1 MNPVER
7 WDDWEWEKAAH
18 EIGKTYSDNSEFYE
32 PERSRKKNSY
42 KGKKRTNKDILR
54 NWTGNQKRVAL
65 SAVLFLT
72 ILFSS
77 SGNDIV
83 SKAVYGAYKTGM
95 ESGNVYSSLNNM
107 ARDAIGLTPTDT
119 LPVNNVVD
127 RQFYPPVA
135 GVVKVAFQGLGYDNQ
150 KSKGIE
156 IQSSLGVAVLC
167 PQEGVVMDV
176 ENSSLTGNTVHINFG
191 DGWIGVLGN
200 MGDISVKKGD
210 PVSLGKKIGTV
221 GMSAPRKQP
230 WLYFQ
235 LNKDGKAVN
244 PVLYLIQN

>member
-18 EIGKTYSDNSEFYE
+18 EIGKTYSNSSELYE
-32 PERSRKKNSY
+32 PEISRKKNSSQS
-42 KGKKRTNKDILR
+42 KKRTNKDILQS
-54 NWTGNQKRVAL
+54 WTGSQKRISL
-65 SAVLFLT
+65 SALLFLT

-77 SGNDIV
+77 GGSDTI
-83 SKAVYGAYKTGM
+83 SKTVYGVYKTGI

-119 LPVNNVVD
+119 LPVNKVID

-135 GVVKVAFQGLGYDNQ
+135 GVVKVAFQGLGFDNQ

-156 IQSSLGVAVLC
+156 IQSSLGTTVLC

-176 ENSSLTGNTVHINFG
+176 ENSTLTGNTVYINFG
-191 DGWIGVLGN
+191 EGWIGALGN
-200 MGDISVKKGD
+200 LGDISVKKGD

-221 GMSAPRKQP
+221 GVSGPRKQP

-235 LNKDGKAVN
+235 LTKDGKSVN